1 VEVAGPVASLRVRTA
16 GGTVVLRG
24 VRGDLS
30 VTTVSGAIL
39 IGGARVARARLETV
53 SGEIAW
59 KGAIERGGTL
69 DAQTHS
75 GDIEL
80 RLPPAIGADLELSA
94 PAGGISSEFTLRG
107 KPGAGGTLRT
117 SIGDGGAAITA
128 RTFRGR
134 ISLVKQPEVDPNP
147 AAPGGI
153 SGTSQ

>member
-1 VEVAGPVASLRVRTA
+1 
-16 GGTVVLRG
+16 
-24 VRGDLS
+24 
-30 VTTVSGAIL
+30 VTTVSGPIL
-39 IGGARVARARLETV
+39 IGGARISRARLETV

-75 GDIEL
+75 GNIEL
-80 RLPPAIGADLELSA
+80 RLPPALGADLELSA
-94 PAGGISSEFTLRG
+94 PAGGITSEFTLKG

-117 SIGDGGAAITA
+117 TMGDGGAAITA

-134 ISLVKQPEVDPNP
+134 ISLIKQPEVDPNP

-153 SGTSQ
+153 SGTSR